1 MDVDEISKNIIGAA
15 IDVHRILGPG
25 LLESAYEACLCHELE
40 LRNIRFAKQAAIPVR
55 YKDVS
60 LECGYRA
67 DLLVE
72 DKIVVELKS
81 VEKLMPIHDAQLLSY
96 LKLTNCTVGL
106 LINFNVTILKQGIKR
121 KVLNHVN

>member
-1 MDVDEISKNIIGAA
+1 MDVDEVSKNIIGAA
-15 IDVHRILGPG
+15 IDVHRVLGPG
-25 LLESAYEACLCHELE
+25 LLESAYGACLCHELG